1 MTLAYVLIGVLFVV
15 DVLLFLLIVG
25 LREIVRELA
34 KLLQEAIE

>member
-25 LREIVRELA
+25 LREIVREL
-34 KLLQEAIE
+34 LQEAIVE

>member
-25 LREIVRELA
+25 LREIVREL
-34 KLLQEAIE
+34 LQEAIAE